1 MNSEKYRNSISKSTD
16 FLKIMSKLRKS
27 ILNQLNTTL
36 NIQKK
41 KLISILPSIVFCET
55 YNLKVREKS
64 RSSGNSEDDL
74 KF

>member
-41 KLISILPSIVFCET
+41 KINFNFAFNSIL
-55 YNLKVREKS
+55 
-64 RSSGNSEDDL
+64 
-74 KF
+74 